1 MKQREGSVAWNKIEF
16 VHEFGTD
23 VSRSLTP
30 LVEMQQGEE
39 EKETKYWHA
48 NQHTLPERLRCD

>member
-1 MKQREGSVAWNKIEF
+1 MARNKIKI

-30 LVEMQQGEE
+30 LAEMQQCEE